1 MLILTLTETVLVKEN
16 IVSVT
21 IRDVAQFCGVSVST
35 VSRVLNGYTD
45 ISEETANKVFDAI
58 KKLDFVPSN
67 TARMLSKKKTRIIG
81 LTIPDI
87 KDPFFSENAA
97 GAEKLLQENGYE
109 IFYGNMERS
118 GEKLLNFLQ
127 QARQMR
133 FEGLIITP
141 DEWNDE
147 LLDTIHKLSIPV
159 VALRR
164 RPPQSSGV
172 PYVDNDHYKGAM
184 EMMTYL
190 SDLGHTKIAH
200 IVLPTGIGEIRREA
214 YRDFCRIRGIP
225 ERDIRIETPAN
236 KLDQAKENGYEAM
249 KQIHK
254 QYPDTT
260 AVFAGTDQ
268 LAIGAMV
275 YLREQGLSVPGDI
288 SIAGVNDMD
297 YASLPWF
304 DLTTMSLNRTE
315 MGRAAAQL
323 LLDMIEKRQTH
334 PENLLLDCVCG
345 AACTLRKDCRKFVA
359 TNSCNIVVCTEGF
372 DKNSRKFLQ
381 SRVAACMTEIV
392 VD

>member
-1 MLILTLTETVLVKEN
+1 M
-16 IVSVT
+16 SVT
-21 IRDVAQFCGVSVST
+21 IRDVARLCGVSVST

-45 ISEETANKVFDAI
+45 ISEETARKVYEAVR
-58 KKLDFVPSN
+58 KLDFVPSN
-67 TARMLSKKKTRIIG
+67 TARMLSQKATRVIG

-97 GAEKLLQENGYE
+97 GAEKLLQENGYR

-118 GEKLLNFLQ
+118 AEKLLGFLQ

-133 FEGLIITP
+133 FDGLIITP
-141 DEWNDE
+141 DEWTGE
-147 LLDTIHKLSIPV
+147 LLDTLQKLTIPV

-190 SDLGHTKIAH
+190 SDLGHRKIAH
-200 IVLPTGIGEIRREA
+200 IVLPTGIGEIRRQA
-214 YRDFCRIRGIP
+214 YRDFCRIRGVP
-225 ERDIRIETPAN
+225 ERDVRVEMPAN

-249 KQIHK
+249 KRIHE

-275 YLREQGLSVPGDI
+275 YLREQGLSVPRDI

-315 MGRAAAQL
+315 MGRAAAQM
-323 LLDMIEKRQTH
+323 LLDMIERRQTH
-334 PENLLLDCVCG
+334 PENLLLG
-345 AACTLRKDCRKFVA
+345 T
-359 TNSCNIVVCTEGF
+359 SIIVRGSTI
-372 DKNSRKFLQ
+372 KI
-381 SRVAACMTEIV
+381 TT
-392 VD
+392 

>member
-97 GAEKLLQENGYE
+97 GAEKLLQEYGYE

-214 YRDFCRIRGIP
+214 YRDFCRIRGIL

-236 KLDQAKENGYEAM
+236 KLDQARQNGYEAM

-315 MGRAAAQL
+315 MGRAAAQM

-334 PENLLLDCVCG
+334 PENLLLD
-345 AACTLRKDCRKFVA
+345 
-359 TNSCNIVVCTEGF
+359 SSIIVRGSTI
-372 DKNSRKFLQ
+372 K
-381 SRVAACMTEIV
+381 I
-392 VD
+392 

>member
-1 MLILTLTETVLVKEN
+1 M
-16 IVSVT
+16 SVT

-45 ISEETANKVFDAI
+45 ISEDTANKVYAAI

-67 TARMLSKKKTRIIG
+67 TARMLSKKETRIIG

-87 KDPFFSENAA
+87 KDPFFSENAS

-118 GEKLLNFLQ
+118 AEKLLNFLQ

-133 FEGLIITP
+133 FDGVIITP
-141 DEWNDE
+141 DEWSEE
-147 LLDTIHKLSIPV
+147 LLDTIKKLPIPL

-200 IVLPTGIGEIRREA
+200 IVLPTEIGEIRREA
-214 YRDFCRIRGIP
+214 YRDFCRIRGI
-225 ERDIRIETPAN
+225 EARDVRVEMPAN

-249 KQIHK
+249 RIIHEK
-254 QYPDTT
+254 YPDTT

-268 LAIGAMV
+268 LAIGAMM
-275 YLREQGLSVPGDI
+275 YLREAGLTVPADI
-288 SIAGVNDMD
+288 SVAGVNDMD

-304 DLTTMSLNRTE
+304 DLTTISLNRTE
-315 MGRAAAQL
+315 MGRAAAQM
-323 LLDMIEKRQTH
+323 LLDIIENRQAH
-334 PENLLLDCVCG
+334 PENLLLGTSLIVRG
-345 AACTLRKDCRKFVA
+345 STIK
-359 TNSCNIVVCTEGF
+359 NI
-372 DKNSRKFLQ
+372 N
-381 SRVAACMTEIV
+381 
-392 VD
+392 

>member
-1 MLILTLTETVLVKEN
+1 M
-16 IVSVT
+16 SVT
-21 IRDVAQFCGVSVST
+21 IRDVAKYCGVSVST

-45 ISEETANKVFDAI
+45 ISEETANKVYAAI
-58 KKLDFVPSN
+58 KMLDFVPSN

-118 GEKLLNFLQ
+118 SEKLLNFLL

-133 FEGLIITP
+133 FDGLIITP
-141 DEWNDE
+141 DEWSDT
-147 LLDTIHKLSIPV
+147 LLDTIQKLTIPL

-172 PYVDNDHYKGAM
+172 PFVDNDHYKGAM

-190 SDLGHTKIAH
+190 SDLGHSRIAH
-200 IVLPTGIGEIRREA
+200 IVLPTGIGEIRRDA
-214 YRDFCRIRGIP
+214 YRDFCRIRGIDA
-225 ERDIRIETPAN
+225 RDVRVDLPAN
-236 KLDQAKENGYEAM
+236 KLDQAKENGYRAM
-249 KQIHK
+249 KIIHEK
-254 QYPDTT
+254 YPDTT

-275 YLREQGLSVPGDI
+275 YLREKGLTVPGDI
-288 SIAGVNDMD
+288 SVAGVNDMD

-304 DLTTMSLNRTE
+304 DLTTISLNRTE
-315 MGRAAAQL
+315 MGRAAAQML
-323 LLDMIEKRQTH
+323 LAIIEKRQTH
-334 PENLLLDCVCG
+334 PENLLLG
-345 AACTLRKDCRKFVA
+345 TSL
-359 TNSCNIVVCTEGF
+359 IVRGSTI
-372 DKNSRKFLQ
+372 K
-381 SRVAACMTEIV
+381 I
-392 VD
+392 

>member
-67 TARMLSKKKTRIIG
+67 TARMLSKKRTRIIG

-97 GAEKLLQENGYE
+97 GAEQYLLENGY
-109 IFYGNMERS
+109 
-118 GEKLLNFLQ
+118 
-127 QARQMR
+127 
-133 FEGLIITP
+133 
-141 DEWNDE
+141 
-147 LLDTIHKLSIPV
+147 DTIHKLSIPV

-315 MGRAAAQL
+315 MGRAAAQM

-334 PENLLLDCVCG
+334 PENLLLD
-345 AACTLRKDCRKFVA
+345 
-359 TNSCNIVVCTEGF
+359 SSIIVRGSTI
-372 DKNSRKFLQ
+372 K
-381 SRVAACMTEIV
+381 I
-392 VD
+392 

>member
-1 MLILTLTETVLVKEN
+1 M
-16 IVSVT
+16 SVT
-21 IRDVAQFCGVSVST
+21 IRDVAKYCGVSVST

-45 ISEETANKVFDAI
+45 ISEETANKVYAAI
-58 KKLDFVPSN
+58 KMLDFVPSN

-118 GEKLLNFLQ
+118 SEKLLNFLL

-133 FEGLIITP
+133 FDGLIITP
-141 DEWNDE
+141 DEWSDT
-147 LLDTIHKLSIPV
+147 LLDTIQKLTIPL

-172 PYVDNDHYKGAM
+172 PFVDNDHYKGAM

-190 SDLGHTKIAH
+190 SDLGHSRIAH
-200 IVLPTGIGEIRREA
+200 IVLPTGIGEIRRDA
-214 YRDFCRIRGIP
+214 YRDFCRIRGI
-225 ERDIRIETPAN
+225 ETRDVLIDLPAN
-236 KLDQAKENGYEAM
+236 KLDQARENGYQAM
-249 KQIHK
+249 RTIHK
-254 QYPDTT
+254 MYPDTT

-275 YLREQGLSVPGDI
+275 YLREKGMTVPGDI
-288 SIAGVNDMD
+288 SVAGVNDMD

-304 DLTTMSLNRTE
+304 DLTTISLNRTE
-315 MGRAAAQL
+315 MGRAAAQM
-323 LLDMIEKRQTH
+323 LLDIIEKRQTH
-334 PENLLLDCVCG
+334 PENLLLG
-345 AACTLRKDCRKFVA
+345 TSL
-359 TNSCNIVVCTEGF
+359 IVRGSTI
-372 DKNSRKFLQ
+372 K
-381 SRVAACMTEIV
+381 I
-392 VD
+392 

>member
-1 MLILTLTETVLVKEN
+1 M
-16 IVSVT
+16 SAT
-21 IRDVAQFCGVSVST
+21 IRDVAKFCGVSVST

-45 ISEETANKVFDAI
+45 ISEETANKVFAAI
-58 KKLDFVPSN
+58 EKLDFVPSN
-67 TARMLSKKKTRIIG
+67 TARMLSKKDTRIIG

-97 GAEKLLQENGYE
+97 GAEKLLLENGYQ

-118 GEKLLNFLQ
+118 AEKLMSFLQ

-133 FEGLIITP
+133 FDGLIITP
-141 DEWNDE
+141 DEWTEE
-147 LLDTIHKLSIPV
+147 LLNMLQKIHIPV

-172 PYVDNDHYKGAM
+172 PFVDNDHYKGAM

-214 YRDFCRIRGIP
+214 YRDFCRIRGI
-225 ERDIRIETPAN
+225 EARDVKIDLPAN
-236 KLDQAKENGYEAM
+236 KLDQAKENGYRAM
-249 KQIHK
+249 QQILAA
-254 QYPDTT
+254 YPDTT
-260 AVFAGTDQ
+260 AVFAATDQ

-275 YLREQGLSVPGDI
+275 YLREKGMAVPQDI
-288 SIAGVNDMD
+288 SVAGVNDMD
-297 YASLPWF
+297 YSSLPWF

-323 LLDMIEKRQTH
+323 LLDIIENRQAH
-334 PENLLLDCVCG
+334 PENLLLG
-345 AACTLRKDCRKFVA
+345 T
-359 TNSCNIVVCTEGF
+359 SIIVRGSTI
-372 DKNSRKFLQ
+372 K
-381 SRVAACMTEIV
+381 I
-392 VD
+392 